1 MVIDPETAPIVRR
14 VFEEI
19 IAGKSSSQVA
29 RELNAEGVP
38 TPLEY
43 KGVRRKNQSDKKP
56 LWTHQ
61 RILEMLRNI
70 KYTGC
75 MVNHTRESKKI
86 RDKAQYRVPEEEWII
101 HENAHEAIVSMEE
114 FEAAMPK

>member
-1 MVIDPETAPIVRR
+1 M
-14 VFEEI
+14 
-19 IAGKSSSQVA
+19 
-29 RELNAEGVP
+29 NAEGVP

-75 MVNHTRESKKI
+75 MVNHTRESRKI

-114 FEAAMPK
+114 FEAAKDALRKVRPL

>member
-19 IAGKSSSQVA
+19 IAGKSTSQVA

-43 KGVRRKNQSDKKP
+43 KGVRRKNQSDKKTS
-56 LWTHQ
+56 LDASADSGNAEKHQ
-61 RILEMLRNI
+61 VHRL
-70 KYTGC
+70 YGQP
-75 MVNHTRESKKI
+75 H
-86 RDKAQYRVPEEEWII
+86 P
-101 HENAHEAIVSMEE
+101 
-114 FEAAMPK
+114 

>member
-19 IAGKSSSQVA
+19 IAGKSTSQVA

-43 KGVRRKNQSDKKP
+43 KGVRRKNQSD
-56 LWTHQ
+56 
-61 RILEMLRNI
+61 
-70 KYTGC
+70 
-75 MVNHTRESKKI
+75 
-86 RDKAQYRVPEEEWII
+86 
-101 HENAHEAIVSMEE
+101 
-114 FEAAMPK
+114 